1 MKTGNRMRIGALAVA
16 AVALLSGCTMGAPGA
31 PGASTTPESSEGAQA
46 PVASGELRVGI
57 SSREIVN
64 DYNRDIISGAQSL
77 FEKEGGEVT
86 VTNGGGD
93 ATKQINDINTLIN
106 SGINVLFIQLGDPA
120 QLEPVVKKATD
131 EGITVVTAGI
141 GSVVPGAIADAGGDE
156 TLMAQMAARALLE
169 SMDYKGDLYAFWVP
183 GAPLL
188 ETRLRILEAVV
199 ADYPQVTLH
208 KEPTDFSPA
217 TTQSAMQAILTANP
231 EEGSIEGV
239 WGAYDQMTSGAVQ
252 AIQSSGRGDI
262 KSVSIDG
269 DRASFSMLY
278 SAGSPFVATV
288 VQDAQL
294 IGELGAQAAL
304 DVRAGKDVGNTVTSA
319 WVATR
324 NNGVAAA
331 EERYGEAIWDE
342 IKLDPAEIANT
353 WPQDQDVVIMK
364 PVTPAN

>member
-31 PGASTTPESSEGAQA
+31 ATSPDASESAPA
-46 PVASGELRVGI
+46 PVATGELKVGI

-64 DYNRDIISGAQSL
+64 DYNRDIISGAQTL
-77 FEKEGGEVT
+77 FEKEGGTVT

-106 SGINVLFIQLGDPA
+106 SGINVLFIELGDPA
-120 QLEPVVKKATD
+120 QLAPVVKKAND
-131 EGITVVTAGI
+131 AGITVVTAGV

-169 SMDYKGDLYAFWVP
+169 SMDYQGDLYAFWVP

-231 EEGSIEGV
+231 DKGSIAGV

-252 AIQSSGRGDI
+252 AIQTAGRDEI
-262 KSVSIDG
+262 KSASIDG
-269 DRASFSMLY
+269 DRATFSMLY

-288 VQDAQL
+288 VQNAQL
-294 IGELGAQAAL
+294 IGELGAQAAI
-304 DVRAGKDVGNTVTSA
+304 DVRAGKPVGNTVTSA

-331 EERYGEAIWDE
+331 EERYGKGIWDE
-342 IKLDPAEIANT
+342 IKLDPAQIAST
-353 WPQDQDVVIMK
+353 WPQNQDVVIMQ
-364 PVTPAN
+364 PVTPEN